1 MYRKVLEM
9 LRISWNFIE
18 LDGFCIGSMLRS
30 QEHPLKMQVDIEDEI
45 KEEIAEYLKDE
56 AKRLQRPEAIQNSA
70 KNIGNI
76 GRRQ

>member
-1 MYRKVLEM
+1 
-9 LRISWNFIE
+9 
-18 LDGFCIGSMLRS
+18 MLRS